1 MVDNGWDQVL
11 NGRFDQIQEDGC
23 RMFHVKKLICNFQLK
38 STFSWCLPTTGYV
51 KRLNEILWV
60 SIIYGCTHVAKQQ
73 QIILRQNLINFFL
86 SKAFTKWTSYHALYT
101 KSELKLGKFCSVK
114 CPNWQKSRKIH
125 LYKFFLRVPIA
136 GYRKFSWSISH
147 NPPTRRKKMGN
158 KTGWSFQERVF
169 IKTSPDVRLLDVEV
183 FWLKG
188 VFQIRPSW

>member
-1 MVDNGWDQVL
+1 MWSLLKITVEHYEKVETFQEQVLNLPYQQCMKYVSGNSNKIGKIFNIRKKSEIRILAFVWNWLSARIQRMDMVDNGWDQVL

-86 SKAFTKWTSYHALYT
+86 SKAFTKWTSYHAL
-101 KSELKLGKFCSVK
+101 
-114 CPNWQKSRKIH
+114 
-125 LYKFFLRVPIA
+125 
-136 GYRKFSWSISH
+136 
-147 NPPTRRKKMGN
+147 
-158 KTGWSFQERVF
+158 
-169 IKTSPDVRLLDVEV
+169 
-183 FWLKG
+183 
-188 VFQIRPSW
+188 